1 VHGTLDPRVVLGLE
15 AAVES
20 DLAARPSHHDG
31 DGVNHDHDDF
41 ESFVTTLG
49 PVVDP
54 EALEHR
60 IRAVAAEHDV
70 LRVKGFVDVPGKAMR
85 HVIQAVG
92 GRVQRYYDRP
102 WRAGEDRR
110 SELVVIGQR
119 GLDRAAV
126 AAALAG

>member
-1 VHGTLDPRVVLGLE
+1 V
-15 AAVES
+15 A
-20 DLAARPSHHDG
+20 
-31 DGVNHDHDDF
+31 
-41 ESFVTTLG
+41 
-49 PVVDP
+49 DP
-54 EALEHR
+54 EALER
-60 IRAVAAEHDV
+60 RVRAVAAAYDV

-85 HVIQAVG
+85 HVVQAVG

-102 WRAGEDRR
+102 WRTGEDRR